1 MPMEL
6 GDWQLT
12 GYERINRGE
21 HSLQAEDSF
30 VWTYRLKGS
39 SLQAGISMDCP
50 WDKWHDL
57 TACYQGVGWKTL
69 THHHYETSDSMGFS
83 EISLDRSTGEN
94 GLVFFG
100 GLDRQGDEVVPH
112 YTAGFLSMRSMQ
124 TQLMYNASLAL
135 GFSPEKEA
143 RVAGVSWPVTMIQLL
158 CTPGRELNENEQEQL
173 KKLFDEGRKKLA
185 SSKRFEASK

>member
-1 MPMEL
+1 
-6 GDWQLT
+6 
-12 GYERINRGE
+12 
-21 HSLQAEDSF
+21 
-30 VWTYRLKGS
+30 
-39 SLQAGISMDCP
+39 
-50 WDKWHDL
+50 
-57 TACYQGVGWKTL
+57 
-69 THHHYETSDSMGFS
+69 MGFS